1 MQLFAKSLEGE
12 VVSAKFAYKRES
24 YICLE
29 CRKEVRVREGLHRRP
44 HFFHLD
50 ENRLCKQAGKSKTHL
65 EVQLYIKEKLL
76 DEAELEVPF
85 VEINRIADV
94 FWEKEKLVFEV
105 QCSFITREE
114 VEARNSDYE
123 KLGIKVI
130 WILHDR
136 RYNQWSLSAAER
148 FLKGK
153 PHYFTSIKEDGK
165 GIIYD
170 QWSFVEK
177 GVRIDKMKQLP
188 IDLRKPLRD
197 EMSSLI
203 GFSGDFASLKM
214 AEHDAFAYYY
224 VKEVE
229 EREKDYLER
238 SLQKIDFK
246 EKVEATILAI
256 GEFLDDCFRKILM
269 KYSD

>member
-12 VVSAKFAYKRES
+12 VVSAKFAYKKES

-29 CRKEVRVREGLHRRP
+29 CQKEVRVREGMHRRP

-76 DEAELEVPF
+76 DEVELEVPF
-85 VEINRIADV
+85 GEINRVADV

-105 QCSFITREE
+105 QCSFIPREE
-114 VEARNSDYE
+114 IESRNSDYE

-130 WILHDR
+130 WIFHDR
-136 RYNQWSLSAAER
+136 RYNQWSLSAAEK

-153 PHYFTSIKEDGK
+153 IHYFTDIKDDGK

-170 QWSFVEK
+170 QWCFIEK

-188 IDLRKPLRD
+188 IDLRKPIKD
-197 EMSSLI
+197 ELNSLI
-203 GFSGDFASLKM
+203 GFSGDFASLKN
-214 AEHDAFAYYY
+214 AHHDALAYYY
-224 VKEVE
+224 VKEAG
-229 EREKDYLER
+229 EREKEYLEK
-238 SLQKIDFK
+238 SSPKIGFK
-246 EKVEATILAI
+246 DKLEASIF
-256 GEFLDDCFRKILM
+256 GFREFLEDCFRKILM
-269 KYSD
+269 KYSN